1 MSSKDDTN
9 TLQQDLDSLVAWTKL
24 WQMSLSCD
32 RCKMLRVYRLR
43 NPIIHQYTMNGTPL
57 DSVSHRPFLGVELS
71 SNLNW
76 SFHIENIK
84 GKANRSLGFIT
95 RNLHSCP
102 ENVKSQAYI
111 TLVRRCLEYTCNVWH
126 PHSQKHCHDKEGAQR
141 PAARFVKNF
150 YEMEPGTVTNL
161 LGKVA

>member
-1 MSSKDDTN
+1 
-9 TLQQDLDSLVAWTKL
+9 
-24 WQMSLSCD
+24 
-32 RCKMLRVYRLR
+32 
-43 NPIIHQYTMNGTPL
+43 MNGTPL
-57 DSVSHRPFLGVELS
+57 DSVSHRPFLGDELS

-84 GKANRSLGFIT
+84 GKANWSLGFIT

-111 TLVRRCLEYTCNVWH
+111 TLVRPCLEYTCNVWH
-126 PHSQKHCHDKEGAQR
+126 PHKEGVQR

-150 YEMEPGTVTNL
+150 YELEPGTVTNL
-161 LGKVA
+161 LGQVAYNLLKIRELLTFVLEQ

>member
-1 MSSKDDTN
+1 MT
-9 TLQQDLDSLVAWTKL
+9 WTKL

-32 RCKMLRVYRLR
+32 KCKVLRVYRSR
-43 NPIIHQYTMNGTPL
+43 NSIIHRYTMNGTPL

-84 GKANRSLGFIT
+84 GKANRSLGFIR

-111 TLVRRCLEYTCNVWH
+111 TLVRPCLEYTCNVWH
-126 PHSQKHCHDKEGAQR
+126 PHTQKHCHDKEGVQR

-150 YEMEPGTVTNL
+150 YELEPGTVTNL
-161 LGKVA
+161 LGQVAYNLLKIRELLTFVLEQ

>member
-32 RCKMLRVYRLR
+32 RCKILRVYRLR
-43 NPIIHQYTMNGTPL
+43 NPIIHQYTMNRTPL

-84 GKANRSLGFIT
+84 GKANRSLGFIR

-102 ENVKSQAYI
+102 ENVKSQA
-111 TLVRRCLEYTCNVWH
+111 TSPSFVVVWNTPAMCGTH
-126 PHSQKHCHDKEGAQR
+126 IVKSIATIKKEHSGQPPD
-141 PAARFVKNF
+141 
-150 YEMEPGTVTNL
+150 L
-161 LGKVA
+161 